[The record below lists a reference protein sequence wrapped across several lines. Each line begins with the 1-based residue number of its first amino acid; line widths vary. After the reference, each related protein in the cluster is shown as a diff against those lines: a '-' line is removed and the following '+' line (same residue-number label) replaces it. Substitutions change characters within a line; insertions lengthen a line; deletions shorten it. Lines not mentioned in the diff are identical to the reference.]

1 MNREVIKLTQGAQ
14 PHHVAPPV
22 SSLEASPWEYEDPG
36 DVVEGE
42 EQGVASG
49 GGCGDGEGAVEG
61 GLSREMGRAEG
72 VPREEAGEG
81 GQCRG
86 AVRAEGA
93 LQKFGER
100 AEEAGLSME
109 ASLLDNEG
117 QGELVEVGDLGAAS
131 GGGVHGGGGS
141 GLGGAGAVGGGWAVV
156 KGVGGIGAKVRGTL
170 KRCGSNKGRSYLA

>member
-49 GGCGDGEGAVEG
+49 GGCGGGGDGERAVEG

-72 VPREEAGEG
+72 VPREEAVEG

-100 AEEAGLSME
+100 AEGAPIEKAREGVRE
-109 ASLLDNEG
+109 ASV
-117 QGELVEVGDLGAAS
+117 GEQLGLREHCRS
-131 GGGVHGGGGS
+131 WGK
-141 GLGGAGAVGGGWAVV
+141 GL
-156 KGVGGIGAKVRGTL
+156 REHP
-170 KRCGSNKGRSYLA
+170 